1 MYKAYIVSMSSSTI
15 IYKGLTTSDK
25 LKEFYLDLKDP
36 DYITQFAVYHRR
48 FSTNTLPRWS
58 LAQPFRYISHNGE
71 INTYVGN
78 INWSKARENVYSSEF
93 VDPMMDDIRPV
104 VGTLGS
110 DSAALDNMVEL
121 LVISGY
127 SPQKALMLL
136 LPEAYKEHPSFE
148 NREDLIN
155 FYDFYAGMQE
165 PWDGPANVTFCDGRI
180 LGATLDR
187 NGLRPARY
195 DITSD
200 GYVYFGSEI
209 GSNVIPQDKVIKKGR
224 LGPGNMFVIDLE
236 AGEIIPNADIKKRVA
251 AGNPYGQW
259 LAENR
264 LLLKSEDSDFKEEP
278 MDPKTALKW

>member
-1 MYKAYIVSMSSSTI
+1 MDGSDYAADPTWPWESKQAPASKELEKEAYALRRKASKHFDSKFGIYKAYMVSLSSKTM
-15 IYKGLTTSDK
+15 IYKGMLISSR
-25 LKEFYLDLKDP
+25 LQEFYLDLKNP
-36 DYITQFAVYHRR
+36 DYETQYAVYHRR

-71 INTYVGN
+71 INTYLGN
-78 INWSKARENVYSSEF
+78 INWSRARENLYSSD
-93 VDPMMDDIRPV
+93 VIDPILEDIKPI

-121 LVISGY
+121 LIINGY

-136 LPEAYKEHPSFE
+136 LPEAYKEHPSLE
-148 NREDLIN
+148 NKKELVD
-155 FYDFYAGMQE
+155 FYEYYAGMQE
-165 PWDGPANVTFCDGRI
+165 PWDGPANVTFCNGSV

-209 GSNVIPQDKVIKKGR
+209 GSNVIP
-224 LGPGNMFVIDLE
+224 
-236 AGEIIPNADIKKRVA
+236 
-251 AGNPYGQW
+251 
-259 LAENR
+259 
-264 LLLKSEDSDFKEEP
+264 
-278 MDPKTALKW
+278 